1 MRPAYIA
8 SWLVIGLCAIVGD
21 IPVVAQTSSTADTVT
36 YGKTPEEYYPYSR
49 FQNPYNKFFID
60 TLAYP
65 GYGRH
70 IPEPDHIDSVNIG
83 FIGPIIRSISE
94 SAGGPEDI
102 PYRVGQ
108 RTVRWDGFYASPLAP
123 WGIKMLQGAK
133 LAVEQ
138 ANARGGYRDSIP
150 YNLVVKNDNGQWR
163 ASGRA
168 LIDLAYKD
176 SVWAVIGSMDGANSH
191 VLIRVALKIEI
202 PVMNT
207 ADTDPTFIE
216 TNIPWV
222 IRNITDDRQMSYLL
236 ADYAYKKL
244 GLNRVAAL
252 RESDRYGRMSIDEFR
267 DASTRSGHPFLVE
280 MQYQEGDTLFTTQ
293 LQRIKSMNAEGV
305 VVWGNPREA
314 GLIYNQMHALGMD
327 LWMFC
332 SDRVVSGT
340 FLDTVG
346 PDANKVAAGY
356 PYNPTSKEPKYQAFV
371 QAFQER
377 FGDAPETYAAHA
389 YDGAEMI
396 IEAIRQVGL
405 NRAKIR
411 DALVRMRNYQ
421 GVTGRKD
428 LDAVYS
434 NRSPAYLAVLENGH
448 WRFCSRADLFGKT
461 AQADGKMKSKE

>member
-1 MRPAYIA
+1 MRRVLIA
-8 SWLVIGLCAIVGD
+8 GWFIIGLFMIGYD
-21 IPVVAQTSSTADTVT
+21 IPVAAQTSSPSDTIT

-49 FQNPYNKFFID
+49 FTNPYNQFFLD
-60 TLAYP
+60 TLEYP

-70 IPEPDHIDSVNIG
+70 IPEPEHVDFVKIG

-108 RTVRWDGFYASPLAP
+108 RTVRWDGYYASPLAR
-123 WGIKMLQGAK
+123 WGIKMLQGAR

-150 YNLVVKNDNGQWR
+150 YKLVVKNDNGEWR

-176 SVWAVIGSMDGANSH
+176 SVWAVIGTMDGANSH

-207 ADTDPTFIE
+207 ADTDPTYIE

-222 IRNITDDRQMSYLL
+222 IRNITDDRQMSYIL
-236 ADYAYKKL
+236 ADFAYKKL
-244 GLNRVAAL
+244 GLTRVAAL

-280 MQYQEGDTLFTTQ
+280 MQYQEGDTNFTTQ
-293 LQRIKSMNAEGV
+293 LRRIQSMNAEGV

-314 GLIYNQMHALGMD
+314 GRIYNQMRAMGMD
-327 LWMFC
+327 FWMFC
-332 SDRVVSGT
+332 PDRVVSDT
-340 FLDTVG
+340 FLEMVG
-346 PDANKVAAGY
+346 LEAYKVAAAY
-356 PYNPTSKEPKYQAFV
+356 PYDPTSDDPKYKTFV
-371 QAFQER
+371 QAFTER
-377 FGDAPETYAAHA
+377 YGEAPETYAAHA
-389 YDGAEMI
+389 YDGANMI
-396 IEAIRQVGL
+396 IEAIEQVGL

-411 DALVRMRNYQ
+411 DVLVGMRNYH

-434 NRSPAYLAVLENGH
+434 NRSEAYLVRLENGE
-448 WRFCSRADLFGKT
+448 WKFYSREDLFGET
-461 AQADGKMKSKE
+461 ARVEGR